1 MIGILLYDDV
11 RRRFIVQEV
20 IKNVITEDSRIVEL
34 DCGTQLA
41 IRLAPDNWKDTRIE
55 KDSEDDLYGWYF
67 VGLGRV
73 APLVGHTV
81 MLSAF
86 LALTK
91 APW

>member
-1 MIGILLYDDV
+1 MIGMLLYDDV
-11 RRRFIVQEV
+11 QGRFIVQEL

-34 DCGTQLA
+34 CCGTQLA
-41 IRLAPDNWKDTRIE
+41 IRLAQDNWKETQIE

-67 VGLGRV
+67 VGLGRA
-73 APLVGHTV
+73 APLVGYTV
-81 MLSAF
+81 MLTAF